1 MKKIVL
7 MSAIM
12 VAGVAFAAPTTI
24 ASAISY
30 SIEVNQQE
38 EKVQIK
44 PDQLPTPVKLTIGAD
59 DSLQALTL
67 VEAWKFTKVDKVV
80 YYKVAFNNGTENK
93 LWKSYNAEGIEIKE

>member
-1 MKKIVL
+1 MKKIIL

-12 VAGVAFAAPTTI
+12 VAGAAFAAPVL
-24 ASAISY
+24 ASAISN
-30 SIEVNQQE
+30 SVEMNQQE

-59 DSLQALTL
+59 DSLQVLTL
-67 VEAWKFTKVDKVV
+67 VEAWKVTKVDQVV

-93 LWKSYNAEGIEIKE
+93 LWKSYSAEGIEIKE

>member
-1 MKKIVL
+1 MKKIIL
-7 MSAIM
+7 MSAMM
-12 VAGVAFAAPTTI
+12 VAGAVLAAPVL
-24 ASAISY
+24 ASSISY
-30 SIEVNQQE
+30 SVEMNQQE

-67 VEAWKFTKVDKVV
+67 VETWKVTKVDKVV
-80 YYKVAFNNGTENK
+80 YYKVAFNDGTENK

>member
-7 MSAIM
+7 MSVIM
-12 VAGVAFAAPTTI
+12 VAGVAFATPTI

-30 SIEVNQQE
+30 AIEVNQQE

-59 DSLQALTL
+59 DSLQAFTL
-67 VEAWKFTKVDKVV
+67 IEAWKITKVDKVV

>member
-12 VAGVAFAAPTTI
+12 VAAATLAAPTI
-24 ASAISY
+24 ASEISY
-30 SIEVNQQE
+30 SIEVKQQE